1 MIQGSLGRTRSAL
14 ILSVLTAV
22 LGYSVFTDGGVPSR
36 SWIMQSACIGLLG
49 IAAFSPLLSAKGN
62 VCELVGLPRAL
73 SLTLILLPAY
83 LLVQIIP
90 LPVSFLTLLSPARA
104 ELLKSLDPVAPAS
117 GFAALSVAPYATV
130 AALLQMIAYIII
142 FLLVREAL
150 LGLMEYP
157 WAVAAPIIALGILE
171 ALIGLVQNA
180 ADPTATFIRGT
191 YVNRNHFAGLLEM
204 CLPFAAVS
212 SWALYRRLRSGTAT
226 PFKTG
231 VVLCLVGAGGAA
243 MMFAILRSLSRSG
256 FLAAEVSLLIVV
268 VLLARAR
275 SHTLSFSAGL
285 GLITLFLLAGLS
297 SSRLLNRYAELFSE
311 HWQSDIRLQL
321 WKATLHLI
329 SSFPVFGCGAGN
341 FESTFHRYNPYGNF
355 TVDFAH
361 CDYLQAL
368 AELGVTGFSIVMVF
382 VYAIVRT
389 ALRATSARSPV
400 ALRDLNVGC
409 VAAFAAI
416 LFHSF
421 TDFNLHTPANAMLLA
436 WIAGM
441 AAVQFGPGQAQILEN
456 RSA

>member
-1 MIQGSLGRTRSAL
+1 MTQGSPGRTRSAL
-14 ILSVLTAV
+14 ILSALTAV

-49 IAAFSPLLSAKGN
+49 IVAFSSLLSAKSN
-62 VCELVGLPRAL
+62 VRDPLELPRPL
-73 SLTLILLPAY
+73 SLPLILLPVY

-90 LPVSFLTLLSPARA
+90 LPVKFLALLSPART
-104 ELLKSLDPVAPAS
+104 ELLKSLDPVAGPS
-117 GFAALSVAPYATV
+117 GFAALSVVPYATV
-130 AALLQMIAYIII
+130 AALLQMVAYIII

-157 WAVAAPIIALGILE
+157 WAVAAPIIVLGVLE

-180 ADPTATFIRGT
+180 TDPTAAYIRGT
-191 YVNRNHFAGLLEM
+191 YVNRNHFAGFLEM

-226 PFKTG
+226 PSKIG
-231 VVLCLVGAGGAA
+231 VVLFLVGAGGAA

-256 FLAAEVSLLIVV
+256 FLAAAVSLLIVAI
-268 VLLARAR
+268 LLARAR
-275 SHTLSFSAGL
+275 SHTLGL
-285 GLITLFLLAGLS
+285 GAGFGLIALSLLAGLF
-297 SSRLLNRYAELFSE
+297 SSRLLSRYAELFSE
-311 HWQSDIRLQL
+311 PWQSDIRLQL

-329 SSFPVFGCGAGN
+329 SAFPVFGCGAGN
-341 FESTFHRYNPYGNF
+341 FESTIHRYNPYGTF

-382 VYAIVRT
+382 VFAIVRT
-389 ALRATSARSPV
+389 ALRATSARSPF

-409 VAAFAAI
+409 VAALAAI

-441 AAVQFGPGQAQILEN
+441 AAVQFGPEQAQILEN